1 MILFNH
7 IIYLIGRN
15 LLTYDLRR
23 AFLYSI
29 FLPLFSFISTLVIQ
43 LITSTSKLLVFVV
56 KSKYLLT
63 FSVSEI

>member
-15 LLTYDLRR
+15 LLAYDLRR
-23 AFLYSI
+23 AFLYI

-43 LITSTSKLLVFVV
+43 LITSTSKLLFFIV

-63 FSVSEI
+63 SSVSEI